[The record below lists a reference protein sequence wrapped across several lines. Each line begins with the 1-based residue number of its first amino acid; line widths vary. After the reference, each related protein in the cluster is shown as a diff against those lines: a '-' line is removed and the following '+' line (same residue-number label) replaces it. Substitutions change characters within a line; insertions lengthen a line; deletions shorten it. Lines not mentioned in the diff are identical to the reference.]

1 MINLEK
7 MGRAAQAA
15 SLQMARTSTEIKNAA
30 LQAIADGLVSNEN
43 NILTANRRD
52 ANAGRRNGLS
62 EALIDRL
69 TLTSESLQGIAA
81 DVRGIAALPDP
92 IGEIFSERVMP
103 NGLKLRRQRVP
114 IGVLGVIYESRPN
127 VTIDVSALAI
137 KTGNVALLRGG
148 SETMHS
154 NLALVHIVQR
164 ALQQAN
170 LPESVVQFIADTDRK
185 YVAELLRLRDYVEM
199 IIPRGGNSLHRF
211 CSENSSIPVITG
223 GIGVCHLY
231 VDDSANLTA
240 ALPVIENAKVQ
251 RPSVCNALDTLL
263 VNKSVATELLHQ
275 VVAQLGHLG
284 VTFRAEPRAMSA
296 LQNDTADLLHEVKI
310 TQAGPDDF
318 DTEWLSLVLGLK
330 VVDDLDEAID
340 HIGTHGTSHS
350 DGILTETESHAQRF
364 VDEVD
369 SAAVYVNASTRF
381 TDGAQFGLGAEV
393 AISTQRLHAR
403 GPMGLP
409 ELTTYKWVVHGDYT
423 TRP

>member
-1 MINLEK
+1 MINLKK
-7 MGRAAQAA
+7 MGAAARSAA
-15 SLQMARTSTEIKNAA
+15 RQMARASTEKKNMA
-30 LQAIADGLVSNEN
+30 LQAMADGL
-43 NILTANRRD
+43 ANCETDVLAANKID
-52 ANAGRRNGLS
+52 ADAGRTNGLS

-69 TLTSESLQGIAA
+69 TLTPERLQSVAS
-81 DVRGIAALPDP
+81 DVRAIASLPDP
-92 IGEIFSERVMP
+92 IGEIFAESVLP
-103 NGLKLRRQRVP
+103 NGLQIRRQRVP

-148 SETMHS
+148 SETIHS
-154 NLALVHIVQR
+154 NRALVGVVQR

-170 LPESVVQFIADTDRK
+170 LPQSVVQFIDDSNRK
-185 YVAELLRLRDYVEM
+185 YVADLLQLHDYVEM
-199 IIPRGGNSLHRF
+199 IIPRGGNALHSF
-211 CSENSSIPVITG
+211 CRENSSIPVITG

-231 VDDSANLTA
+231 VDASADLTA

-263 VNKSVATELLHQ
+263 INSLVADELLPR
-275 VVAQLGHLG
+275 VVSQLGGLG
-284 VTFRAEPRAMSA
+284 VNFRAEPRAMRV
-296 LQNDTADLLHEVKI
+296 LQNDDSVSSKAGVTA
-310 TQAGPDDF
+310 AGPDDF

-330 VVDDLDEAID
+330 VVDNLDEAIG
-340 HIGTHGTSHS
+340 HIGTHSTAHS
-350 DGILTETESHAQRF
+350 DGILTETEVHAQRF

-409 ELTTYKWVVHGDYT
+409 ELTSYKWVVRGDYT
-423 TRP
+423 ERA